1 MTQNLNPV
9 RLAFIIEASKR
20 GLMMTDR
27 SSDKT
32 KREPSRWRGR
42 TEVLLLVL
50 GGLILLIP
58 TVAILLTA
66 GG

>member
-1 MTQNLNPV
+1 
-9 RLAFIIEASKR
+9 
-20 GLMMTDR
+20 MTDR
-27 SSDKT
+27 SSDEPKS
-32 KREPSRWRGR
+32 EPSQWRGR
-42 TEVLLLVL
+42 TEVLLLIL

>member
-1 MTQNLNPV
+1 M
-9 RLAFIIEASKR
+9 EASKR
-20 GLMMTDR
+20 GLSMTDR
-27 SSDKT
+27 SSDEPKS
-32 KREPSRWRGR
+32 EPSRWRGR